1 MTRKDNIQF
10 IFWSVVVILAS
21 IGAAI
26 YFEGLLEKNPA
37 WSLYT
42 KEAHQEQISLE
53 WLKWGSCV
61 IAVVTFFNLIRYLTY
76 KHYKAL

>member
-1 MTRKDNIQF
+1 MTRKDNIR
-10 IFWSVVVILAS
+10 IILISLLVIAVSLAS
-21 IGAAI
+21 AF
-26 YFEGLLEKNPA
+26 YFADKLAQNPD
-37 WSLYT
+37 WVYHP

-53 WLKWGSCV
+53 WLKWGFCA

>member
-10 IFWSVVVILAS
+10 IFWSLLIILVC

-53 WLKWGSCV
+53 WLKWGFCA
-61 IAVVTFFNLIRYLTY
+61 IAVVTFFNLISFLTHKY
-76 KHYKAL
+76 FKAL